1 MDSRLERDV
10 RFLKGYAVVTSLII
24 GILSLAAFT
33 QTGQR
38 TRFEEIDVERI
49 NVIEKDGKLRLVISN
64 RDRSPG
70 PISRGKP
77 FGYPGG
83 TRPGMIFFND
93 EGSENG
99 GLTFTG
105 KREPDGTFRASSHF
119 AFDQFDQ
126 DQVLYL
132 NYNDNNGQR
141 RLGLTIADRANVP
154 IYDWVLKRD
163 SINKLPDGPA
173 KTEALRKLT
182 EPPPPGEPLF
192 APRVY
197 VGRDVNKNALLTLAD
212 RLGKTRL
219 RLVVDSLGSARLEF
233 LDADGRVTQSLPD
246 STTRGRR

>member
-1 MDSRLERDV
+1 METRLERDV
-10 RFLKGYAVVTSLII
+10 RLLKAYAVVTSVII
-24 GILSLAAFT
+24 GALLLGAFT
-33 QTGQR
+33 QQR

-64 RDRSPG
+64 RERSPG
-70 PISRGKP
+70 PLWRGKP
-77 FGYPGG
+77 FGYAGG

-93 EGSENG
+93 EGTENG

-105 KREPDGTFRASSHF
+105 KREPDGTFRATSHF

-163 SINKLPDGPA
+163 SINKLPDSAARG
-173 KTEALRKLT
+173 EALRKLT
-182 EPPPPGEPLF
+182 EPPRPGEPLF

-197 VGRDVNKNALLTLAD
+197 VGRDVSKNALVTLAD

-219 RLVVDSLGSARLEF
+219 RMVVDSLGSARLEF
-233 LDADGRVTQSLPD
+233 LDADGRVTYSLPE
-246 STTRGRR
+246 STTRRTP